1 MTEPKSQTLFFY
13 SWLCMMSQSVY
24 IPKWASQVQKSRA
37 EWAPHSDAHTS
48 LGFHVLTVT
57 LTWECLAVGGVALR
71 ALRHCS
77 AAAGE
82 NIYVYGGA
90 VEGNPTDDL
99 MVFNTG
105 YKKKKKIL
113 MQLSASFFFLI
124 KTNHP
129 IYICFYILDSDV
141 LSALFQCLSPG
152 HRSKRVDLCL
162 LPCETSS
169 LTHCQQKLQF
179 KLHSHGSVKEFSIR
193 CHDLETQRQ
202 HSETKS
208 KLFIQLIKGQ
218 HVNLKLRQIN
228 KIQAPQRNV
237 RGKLHV
243 QGSAERLRN
252 TARGT
257 WAEETAG

>member
-1 MTEPKSQTLFFY
+1 M
-13 SWLCMMSQSVY
+13 
-24 IPKWASQVQKSRA
+24 
-37 EWAPHSDAHTS
+37 
-48 LGFHVLTVT
+48 T

-71 ALRHCS
+71 ALRLSS

-105 YKKKKKIL
+105 YKKL
-113 MQLSASFFFLI
+113 YLCSFQLSSSFFLI

-169 LTHCQQKLQF
+169 LTHCQQKL
-179 KLHSHGSVKEFSIR
+179 
-193 CHDLETQRQ
+193 
-202 HSETKS
+202 
-208 KLFIQLIKGQ
+208 
-218 HVNLKLRQIN
+218 
-228 KIQAPQRNV
+228 
-237 RGKLHV
+237 
-243 QGSAERLRN
+243 
-252 TARGT
+252 
-257 WAEETAG
+257 

>member
-1 MTEPKSQTLFFY
+1 M
-13 SWLCMMSQSVY
+13 Y
-24 IPKWASQVQKSRA
+24 IPKWASQVQKSHA

-77 AAAGE
+77 AAGGE

-105 YKKKKKIL
+105 YKKNQKTY
-113 MQLSASFFFLI
+113 AAFSFLLLLLLN
-124 KTNHP
+124 KNKSP
-129 IYICFYILDSDV
+129 YLCFYSLDSDV

-169 LTHCQQKLQF
+169 LTHCHQKL
-179 KLHSHGSVKEFSIR
+179 
-193 CHDLETQRQ
+193 
-202 HSETKS
+202 
-208 KLFIQLIKGQ
+208 
-218 HVNLKLRQIN
+218 
-228 KIQAPQRNV
+228 
-237 RGKLHV
+237 
-243 QGSAERLRN
+243 
-252 TARGT
+252 
-257 WAEETAG
+257 